1 MSRRPHARASLLA
14 ALAVAMAVLGGVPV
28 ALGQSSSSITW
39 SAPFAECPDEA
50 YVRTAVQQ
58 LLGADDPAAARVE
71 AHARVERAGDSS
83 WRVYL
88 STQRDGA
95 TGERVVDSSSCRSL
109 ADATALIV
117 ALAID
122 PQRVAANRPSV
133 AAAAG
138 SAPSPSASASASA
151 PAPTVAPTATP
162 PPAPA
167 LPSAPA
173 PAPPPAPRPAATPAP
188 PPAPLPASRFSI
200 FAALAGDLGTLPRPA
215 WGVTLGA
222 SLFPS
227 PALRLEAYGS
237 YWPWQHAQSS
247 SSSSSPGSGG
257 DVFLADGGAR
267 ACWLPLH
274 TTLELAA
281 CPGLES
287 GLLHGQGE
295 NIAHPQSRDS
305 FWLAATGLAR
315 LTWRT
320 GANFALFLDASLAV
334 PIIPRDEF
342 QLDNS
347 TIHQAGPVE
356 GRASV
361 GPELRF

>member
-1 MSRRPHARASLLA
+1 MSRRPHARASLPA

-39 SAPFAECPDEA
+39 SAPSGECPDEA

-71 AHARVERAGDSS
+71 AHARVERLGDSS
-83 WRVYL
+83 WRVHL
-88 STQRDGA
+88 TTQRDGA

-122 PQRVAANRPSV
+122 PQRVAANRPSL

-138 SAPSPSASASASA
+138 SASS
-151 PAPTVAPTATP
+151 
-162 PPAPA
+162 
-167 LPSAPA
+167 PSAPA
-173 PAPPPAPRPAATPAP
+173 PAPAPTPAPAPAPAPTPAPTPTPAPAPAPAPTPAP
-188 PPAPLPASRFSI
+188 PPAPLPPSRFSL
-200 FAALAGDLGTLPRPA
+200 FAALGGDLGTLPRPA

-222 SLFPS
+222 ALFLS
-227 PALRLEAYGS
+227 PAVRLEAYGS

-247 SSSSSPGSGG
+247 ASFAPNSGG

-274 TTLELAA
+274 ANLELAGCA
-281 CPGLES
+281 GLEA

-295 NIAHPQSRDS
+295 NIARTLSADS

-315 LTWRT
+315 LTWR
-320 GANFALFLDASLAV
+320 ASPHFALFLDASLA
-334 PIIPRDEF
+334 IPFSRDQF
-342 QLDNS
+342 VFYSGPQDKNGSLVY
-347 TIHQAGPVE
+347 QAGPVE
-356 GRASV
+356 GRASF